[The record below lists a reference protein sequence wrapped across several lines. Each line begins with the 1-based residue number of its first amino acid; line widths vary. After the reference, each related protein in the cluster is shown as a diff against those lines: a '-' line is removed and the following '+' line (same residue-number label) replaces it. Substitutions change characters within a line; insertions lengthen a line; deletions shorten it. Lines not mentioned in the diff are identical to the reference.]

1 MDRKGIKVIG
11 QQALQDGLRYL
22 VDNPLFLVRAAA
34 QAARLRLGIPLDAL
48 RWLIANLAKGPKVP
62 KDIELRA
69 QDPALGIGASVNMMG
84 TPLRINA
91 NLHFSEARMDG
102 EQLLLGLRVRDLKVQ
117 APKESPLNQMIGAM
131 DLSRPGNLMM
141 FLPRRPPALV
151 EARDDLFVLDVLRLG
166 KLGEKQ
172 ALRKG
177 LLALGDFLGLRN
189 AQVEGD
195 LLVLSFRAD
204 LRSLPAAIARLR
216 S

>member
-11 QQALQDGLRYL
+11 QQALQDGLKYL
-22 VDNPLFLVRAAA
+22 VNNPLFLVRAAA
-34 QAARLRLGIPLDAL
+34 QAARLRLGIPLPAL
-48 RWLIANLAKGPKVP
+48 RWLITHLAKGPKVP
-62 KDIELRA
+62 RDIELRA

-84 TPLRINA
+84 TPLRIDA
-91 NLHFSEARMDG
+91 NLHFGEARMDG
-102 EQLLLGLRVRDLKVQ
+102 EQLLLGLHVRDLKIQ
-117 APKESPLNQMIGAM
+117 APKESPLHQMVAAM

-151 EARDDLFVLDVLRLG
+151 EARDDLFVVDVLQLG
-166 KLGEKQ
+166 KLGQ
-172 ALRKG
+172 GPLRKG
-177 LLALGDFLGLRN
+177 LLALGELLGLRG

-204 LRSLPAAIARLR
+204 VRSLPAAIARLR